1 MAILGIR
8 CLVLLAGI
16 LLVAAGSRA
25 QTPTE
30 DALDPDEAIL
40 ASAQAPWQGDL
51 DGMVARGM
59 VRVATSQSL
68 MNYFLDG
75 VSPRGVTY
83 ELTQAFQEHL
93 RQALGAK
100 ARNLSV
106 VVMPVARD
114 ALLPALLE
122 GRADIAA
129 ASLTITPERQAL
141 IDFADPLVTGV
152 NEIVVTGPAAP
163 AIDASADLEGVELHM
178 RRSSSYWEHAQAINK
193 RRESEGKALFT
204 LVAADENLED
214 EDLLEMVHAGLL
226 PGTVA
231 DDHAARFWAQI
242 FDDLVVHE
250 EIVFN
255 QDGAIAWATA
265 KEQPATENGSRRFR
279 RDGPQ
284 GHAAGQRSAQALP
297 QGHQVGRERLVERG
311 PRALRECARVSADL
325 RFAL

>member
-1 MAILGIR
+1 ML
-8 CLVLLAGI
+8 
-16 LLVAAGSRA
+16 
-25 QTPTE
+25 E
-30 DALDPDEAIL
+30 PDEAIL

-75 VSPRGVTY
+75 VTPRGVTY

-100 ARNLSV
+100 ARSLSV

-129 ASLTITPERQAL
+129 ASLTITAERQTL

-163 AIDASADLEGVELHM
+163 AIDASADLEGVELQM
-178 RRSSSYWEHAQAINK
+178 RRSSSYWEHAQALNK
-193 RRESEGKALFT
+193 RRESEELFT
-204 LVAADENLED
+204 LVAADENFED
-214 EDLLEMVHAGLL
+214 EDLLEMVHAGLYR
-226 PGTVA
+226 PRWSTTTRRGS
-231 DDHAARFWAQI
+231 
-242 FDDLVVHE
+242 
-250 EIVFN
+250 
-255 QDGAIAWATA
+255 
-265 KEQPATENGSRRFR
+265 GSRSSTISWCTKTSCSTRT
-279 RDGPQ
+279 GP
-284 GHAAGQRSAQALP
+284 SP
-297 QGHQVGRERLVERG
+297 GRCERT
-311 PRALRECARVSADL
+311 ARN
-325 RFAL
+325 